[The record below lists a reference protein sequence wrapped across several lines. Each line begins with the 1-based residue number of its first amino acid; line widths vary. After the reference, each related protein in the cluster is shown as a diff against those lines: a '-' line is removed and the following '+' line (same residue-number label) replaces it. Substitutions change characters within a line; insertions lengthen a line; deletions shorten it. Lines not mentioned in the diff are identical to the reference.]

1 MTNSVPD
8 AKKLARAK
16 PKRVIRIETCAI
28 KCCGTCN
35 FVTSF
40 GCPNVYECTK
50 HGEVVKLL
58 NVCTY
63 WEKEPDSCIYVLK
76 E

>member
-8 AKKLARAK
+8 AKKLANAK
-16 PKRVIRIETCAI
+16 PKRVIRIESCAL

-35 FVTSF
+35 FITFFEYS
-40 GCPNVYECTK
+40 NIDECTK
-50 HGEVVKLL
+50 HGKVVNIL

-63 WEKEPDSCIYVLK
+63 WEKEPDSCVYVLK